1 MTTPVPLAAEPPDPE
16 SSEHVRCAPFH
27 ESLGAAPWGSAGA
40 YEGFLFVEVPLPWAH
55 DITESGLFAELVGG
69 VAPKVVAPD
78 GRRWRPQAL
87 VPSGRSSAVDAIA
100 FDRPAG
106 SARPFRRRAWSVVPD
121 AALSL
126 CRAVLEAGWE
136 GEVQVDGA
144 VPGPDVQGTEL
155 FVCTHGKRD
164 TCCGSLGTR
173 LYEALDGRSELAG
186 KVRRTSHT
194 GGHRFA
200 PTVLTFPDGYAWAHV
215 DTPYLGRQLGA
226 GAGELARAHCRG
238 SAGFD
243 DPAAQVVDVEGFATL
258 GAAWAVSERTA
269 TVEVLGA
276 DRWRVSVTSVLDG
289 EVQAVVAATVEVER
303 LVPQPTCGDGPGGA
317 TAPVFSVSDLSV
329 EG

>member
-1 MTTPVPLAAEPPDPE
+1 MTLPVPISDDPTE
-16 SSEHVRCAPFH
+16 QVRCAPFH
-27 ESLGAAPWGSAGA
+27 QSLGVAPWGSAAA
-40 YEGFLFVEVPLPWAH
+40 YEGFLFVEVPLPWPH
-55 DITESGLFAELVGG
+55 DVTESGLFAELVGG
-69 VAPKVVAPD
+69 MAPKVVAAD

-87 VPSGRSSAVDAIA
+87 VPRPGATSVEVLA

-106 SARPFRRRAWSVVPD
+106 AARPFRRRAWSVVPD

-126 CRAVLEAGWE
+126 CRAVLGAGWE

-173 LYEALDGRSELAG
+173 LFEALDGRSELAG
-186 KVRRTSHT
+186 QVRRTSHT

-200 PTVLTFPDGYAWAHV
+200 PTVLSFPDGYAWAHV

-226 GAGELARAHCRG
+226 GAGELARVHCRG

-243 DPAAQVVDVEGFATL
+243 DPAAQVVDVEGFSVL
-258 GAAWAVSERTA
+258 GATWAVSERTA
-269 TVEVLGA
+269 VVEPLA
-276 DRWRVSVTSVLDG
+276 EDRWRVEVASVLGG
-289 EVQAVVAATVEVER
+289 EVQAVVAATVTVER
-303 LVPQPTCGDGPGGA
+303 LVPQPTCGEGPGEA
-317 TAPVFSVSDLSV
+317 TAPVYAVIDLSV

>member
-1 MTTPVPLAAEPPDPE
+1 VTLSVPTTDDQT
-16 SSEHVRCAPFH
+16 EHVRCAPFH
-27 ESLGAAPWGSAGA
+27 ESLGVAPWGSAAA
-40 YEGFLFVEVPLPWAH
+40 YEGFVFVEVPLPWHH
-55 DITESGLFAELVGG
+55 DVTESGLFAELAGG
-69 VAPKVVAPD
+69 VAPRVVAAD

-87 VPSGRSSAVDAIA
+87 VPRTGATSVEVLA

-106 SARPFRRRAWSVVPD
+106 AARPFRRRAWSAAPD

-126 CRAVLEAGWE
+126 CRAVLDAGWD

-144 VPGPDVQGTEL
+144 VPGPEFAGTEL

-173 LYEALDGRSELAG
+173 LFEALDGRSELAG
-186 KVRRTSHT
+186 QVRRTSHT

-243 DPAAQVVDVEGFATL
+243 DPAAQVVDVEGFAAL

-269 TVEVLGA
+269 TVEVLGP
-276 DRWRVSVTSVLDG
+276 DRWRVAVTSVLDG